1 MNLKLYFEKVRATEA
16 EIPDEFPIVVS
27 KETEDGGKAG
37 RYAEVTRAVAA
48 KMITEKKARLAT
60 PEETR
65 SYRDA
70 QAEAKQIADQA
81 AEASKVQFTVV
92 STTEMAKLTGKRDKA

>member
-1 MNLKLYFEKVRATEA
+1 MNLKVYFQKVRDTES
-16 EIPDEFPIVVS
+16 EIADEFPIMVS

-48 KMITEKKARLAT
+48 KMITEGKARLAT
-60 PEETR
+60 GEEAKA
-65 SYRDA
+65 YREA
-70 QAEAKQIADQA
+70 QAEAKRIADQA

-92 STTEMAKLTGKRDKA
+92 SSNEMPKLFAKKEKG

>member
-1 MNLKLYFEKVRATEA
+1 MNLKLYFEKIRATEA
-16 EIPDEFPIVVS
+16 EIAEEFPIVVS

-65 SYRDA
+65 IYRDA
-70 QAEAKQIADQA
+70 QAEAKRIADQA

-92 STTEMAKLTGKRDKA
+92 STTEMAKLTSKRDKV